1 MSTKVFHRDTCR
13 LCDGKEHELVLKLA
27 PTPIGDDFI
36 PKERLNQ
43 PQESFPLDL
52 SLCRQCG
59 SVQLLKTIDPEVVY
73 GNYLYTSSSSVGLPE
88 HFVRYV
94 DAVVQYAK
102 PASGAQVVELGS
114 NEGAMLRAFKAK
126 GFKVLGVD
134 PAKAIAEQAT
144 RNGIETL
151 PAFFGTQLAKKIRA
165 ERGPASIVIANNVMA
180 NIDDLTDMAGG
191 VRTLLADDG
200 IFVFET
206 SYLLDVAQHALIDTI
221 FHEHLMYYA
230 VKPLE
235 KYFQR
240 HGMQLIK
247 VDRVPTKGGSIR
259 GTVQL
264 ASGKRPLDPSVGELK
279 ALETAAAI
287 DRPEG
292 FRRLRG
298 DLDTIKRDLH
308 AVLDPLKR
316 SGKVIANYGAAVGL
330 TTMVYEFDLAG
341 LLSFMVDDYT
351 AKQNT
356 FSPGHHI
363 PVYPPAAL
371 YERKPDYTLLLAWR
385 YADNIMKQHQ
395 RYLDTGGHFVIPM
408 PKVRVV

>member
-1 MSTKVFHRDTCR
+1 MSTKVFHRNSCR
-13 LCDGKEHELVLKLA
+13 LCDGTDHELVLRLA
-27 PTPIGDDFI
+27 PTPIGDDFV
-36 PKERLNQ
+36 PKERLGK

-52 SLCRQCG
+52 SLCKQCG
-59 SVQLLKTIDPEVVY
+59 SVQLLKTVDPEVVY

-94 DAVVQYAK
+94 DAVVDYAK
-102 PASGAQVVELGS
+102 PAAGSSVVELGS
-114 NEGAMLRAFKAK
+114 NEGAMLKAFKAK

-134 PAKAIAEQAT
+134 PARAIAEMAT
-144 RNGIETL
+144 KNGVETL
-151 PAFFGTQLAKKIRA
+151 AAFFGSALAKDIRA

-180 NIDDLTDMAGG
+180 NIDDLGDMANG

-264 ASGKRPLDPSVGELK
+264 ASGKRPVHPSVAELK
-279 ALETAAAI
+279 AAETAAAI

-292 FRRLRG
+292 FRRLRA
-298 DLDTIKRDLH
+298 DLDEIKRDLH
-308 AVLDPLKR
+308 AVLEPLKR

-330 TTMVYEFDLAG
+330 TTMVYEFELAP
-341 LLSFMVDDYT
+341 LISFMVDDYA

-363 PVYPPAAL
+363 PVYAPEAL
-371 YERKPDYTLLLAWR
+371 YEKKPDYTLLLAWR
-385 YADNIMKQHQ
+385 YADNIMKKHQ
-395 RYLDTGGHFVIPM
+395 RYLQAGGHFVIPM
-408 PKVRVV
+408 PKVKVV